1 MFRFRV
7 LKKSKRSNARVGL
20 LETNHGAIET
30 PSFVPVAT
38 HAAVKSLVS
47 ELVEETGTQVV
58 IANAFHLHLKPGEKT
73 IRSSGGLHAFMN
85 WSRPIMTDSGGY
97 QVFSLGFGR
106 DLRLKKVARGKN
118 ALARNDIIELG
129 VKPKSVTITQKGVY
143 FRSPINGDMLFLG
156 PRESIMIQERLGA
169 DIMFAFDECTPPNAS
184 YEYVAVSVERTHRW
198 AKTSLETKKSSQALF
213 GIMHGSTFRDL
224 REKSADFINSL
235 GFDGF
240 GIGGDLGAS
249 MRSTQQILKWSF
261 DRVYV
266 LKPRHLLGIGHLTDI
281 IPIVKYGVDLF
292 DCTAPTH
299 YARRGIAFVS
309 NKALD
314 LRKRRFLKD
323 QHSLNR
329 YCNCFVCKS
338 YTRSYISH
346 LIRANEITGLQLL
359 TFHNLYY
366 FNEYVKRIREDIR
379 KGRV

>member
-129 VKPKSVTITQKGVY
+129 VQPKSVTITQKGVY

-261 DRVYV
+261 DRVDV

-281 IPIVKYGVDLF
+281 IPIVKYGVESAFGYVYVGVSGDVIRSAGGKENWITEGAGLTGIVTALF
-292 DCTAPTH
+292 
-299 YARRGIAFVS
+299 V
-309 NKALD
+309 KAI
-314 LRKRRFLKD
+314 
-323 QHSLNR
+323 QEATS
-329 YCNCFVCKS
+329 
-338 YTRSYISH
+338 
-346 LIRANEITGLQLL
+346 
-359 TFHNLYY
+359 
-366 FNEYVKRIREDIR
+366 RIL
-379 KGRV
+379 